1 MTIVYRFFKRM
12 QTALPRP
19 HNGIVLAL
27 LSVGASL
34 AIAACGQVITV
45 APTPTTM
52 PTPTIALALMAA
64 TAPPTVTPAPYTPA
78 PTATPTVTPT
88 PIIHEVK
95 AGESLLAVAAQY
107 DVSVNALQDANG
119 ITDPRA
125 LQVGQQLIIPNEEEV
140 EVEANHTPTP
150 TPMPVTVTNV
160 NLSETKLGEL
170 WVLGEAVNESD
181 TPLEQV
187 RVGVTLLDENGDVV
201 EEAGSPVALD
211 VLKVDERAPF
221 ALLFAT
227 APGDF
232 ARYMARPL
240 SAVPAYMGGY
250 YRDLEVRGLTGAP
263 AGVTSYGVNGRV
275 FNSGPEEAVEVQVVV
290 TAYDP
295 LDRVIAVRV
304 LTPDPP
310 IAPVGGET
318 SFAGVLTPLG
328 GPVARIEAVAQ
339 GRRISAAGE

>member
-1 MTIVYRFFKRM
+1 MTIVYRFFKRT

-19 HNGIVLAL
+19 QNGIALVVL
-27 LSVGASL
+27 SL
-34 AIAACGQVITV
+34 VAAMGIAACGQVITV
-45 APTPTTM
+45 TPTPTPM
-52 PTPTIALALMAA
+52 PTPTIALALIAA
-64 TAPPTVTPAPYTPA
+64 TAPPTFTPAPYTPA

-107 DVSVNALQDANG
+107 DVNVNALQDANG

-140 EVEANHTPTP
+140 ETGANQTPTP
-150 TPMPVTVTNV
+150 TPMPVEVVNV

-170 WVLGEAVNESD
+170 WVLGEAVNASD

-187 RVGVTLLDENGDVV
+187 RVGVTLLDEKGDEV
-201 EEAGSPVALD
+201 EEAASLVALD
-211 VLKVDERAPF
+211 VLQVDERAPF

-232 ARYMARPL
+232 ARYLARPL

-250 YRDLEVRGLTGAP
+250 YRDLEIRDLTGVST
-263 AGVTSYGVNGRV
+263 GVSSYSVSGRV

-295 LDRVIAVRV
+295 LDRVIAMRV

-310 IAPVGGET
+310 IVPVGGET
-318 SFAGVLTPLG
+318 SFSGVLTPLG
-328 GPVARIEAVAQ
+328 GPVARVEAAAQ
-339 GRRISAAGE
+339 GQRISVAGE